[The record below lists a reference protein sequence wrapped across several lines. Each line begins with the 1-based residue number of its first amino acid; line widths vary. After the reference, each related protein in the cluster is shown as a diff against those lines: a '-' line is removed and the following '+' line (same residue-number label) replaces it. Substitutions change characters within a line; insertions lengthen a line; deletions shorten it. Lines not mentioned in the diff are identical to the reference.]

1 MRRPSEI
8 PGGVP
13 GLIRWASGGVFRV
26 AGRAV
31 ATTRRGLTGWWGP
44 RRMRITARWDD
55 HRWTRRVRRLAAG
68 RFRLE
73 VLLGSVSDQ
82 DVPVIVCLWNRPS
95 RIDAILAMLDDQ
107 RSEHRVRL
115 MVWNNNAADDE
126 HYRRRIAAFRA
137 RGALR
142 SVEYH
147 SSRTNVGGLARFFL
161 ARRAKRD
168 GTKSRQFI
176 MVDDDQNV
184 SPSFIGDLMIAAEPR
199 VFGGIWAW
207 HTIDSHW
214 NRSAAEPGDLVDY
227 VGTGGSICDLDIV
240 AAEDFFTALPRRYAF
255 LEDQWLSAY
264 ARMHGWSL
272 KKIDTPVEFV
282 MHDTNQFPAL
292 AALKDEFRTYLIERS
307 AQHTAR

>member
-1 MRRPSEI
+1 VRRPSEI

-13 GLIRWASGGVFRV
+13 GLIRWAGGGVFRV
-26 AGRAV
+26 AARALST
-31 ATTRRGLTGWWGP
+31 ARAGLAGWWDP
-44 RRMRITARWDD
+44 RRMRMTVRREDRRWA
-55 HRWTRRVRRLAAG
+55 RRVRHLAAG
-68 RFRLE
+68 RFRLD
-73 VLLGSVSDQ
+73 VLLGTVSDQ

-95 RIDAILAMLDDQ
+95 RIDPILAMLDDQ
-107 RSEHRVRL
+107 RSEHGVRL
-115 MVWNNNAADDE
+115 MLWNNNAADDE
-126 HYRRRIAAFRA
+126 HYRRRITAFQP

-147 SSRTNVGGLARFFL
+147 SSGTNVGGLARFFL
-161 ARRAKRD
+161 ARRAKQD
-168 GTKSRQFI
+168 GTKRRQFI

-184 SPSFIGDLMIAAEPR
+184 SRSFIGDLMSAAEPR
-199 VFGGIWAW
+199 VYGGIWAW

-214 NRSAAEPGDLVDY
+214 NRTAAEPGDVVDY

-240 AAEDFFTALPRRYAF
+240 AAEDLFTGLPRRYAF

-307 AQHTAR
+307 GQQTAR